1 MHASPKP
8 PGRFLPTLT
17 EVVEPPSRPYPEPEP
32 ESSQPRE
39 QPTPD
44 VEFDLVSDQVH
55 INDLIERVMLKL
67 EVTIRA
73 QIVTVVNDLVNEQL
87 SQMQPRLAQEVLLR
101 LRESVMKTV
110 RDEIHKQPSTTEND
124 SPPRFEA

>member
-32 ESSQPRE
+32 ESLQPQE

-55 INDLIERVMLKL
+55 INDLVERIMLRL
-67 EVTIRA
+67 ESTIRS
-73 QIVTVVNDLVNEQL
+73 QIVTVLSDLVNEQL
-87 SQMQPRLAQEVLLR
+87 SQMQPRLAQEVLVR
-101 LRESVMKTV
+101 LRESVTQAV
-110 RDEIHKQPSTTEND
+110 HDEVESKRPITEND
-124 SPPRFEA
+124 ASTSS

>member
-1 MHASPKP
+1 MQASPKP

-32 ESSQPRE
+32 ESLQPQE

-55 INDLIERVMLKL
+55 INDLVERIMLRL
-67 EVTIRA
+67 ESTIRS
-73 QIVTVVNDLVNEQL
+73 QILTVLSDLVNEQI
-87 SQMQPRLAQEVLLR
+87 SRMEPRLAQEVLVR
-101 LRESVMKTV
+101 LRESVTQAV
-110 RDEIHKQPSTTEND
+110 HDEVESKRPITEND
-124 SPPRFEA
+124 ASTSS

>member
-32 ESSQPRE
+32 ESLQPQE

-55 INDLIERVMLKL
+55 INDLVERIMLRL
-67 EVTIRA
+67 ESTIRS
-73 QIVTVVNDLVNEQL
+73 QIVTVLSDLVNEQI
-87 SQMQPRLAQEVLLR
+87 SQMEPRLAQEVLVR
-101 LRESVMKTV
+101 LRESVTQAV
-110 RDEIHKQPSTTEND
+110 HDEVESKRPITEND
-124 SPPRFEA
+124 ASTSS

>member
-1 MHASPKP
+1 MQASPKP

-32 ESSQPRE
+32 ESLQPQE

-55 INDLIERVMLKL
+55 INDLVERIMLRL
-67 EVTIRA
+67 ESTIRS
-73 QIVTVVNDLVNEQL
+73 QIVTVLSDLVNEQL
-87 SQMQPRLAQEVLLR
+87 SQMQPRLAQEVLVR
-101 LRESVMKTV
+101 LRESVTQAV
-110 RDEIHKQPSTTEND
+110 HDEVESKRPITEND
-124 SPPRFEA
+124 ASTSS